1 MLKTE
6 KADKTIRIP
15 LKVFLIFAFAEML
28 VLVFL
33 GGFCWL
39 QGQATGIAL
48 GYEEAAARAIQMNR
62 PIPDTIFE
70 HGPYRVAVRSLSSNP
85 SEPFRIHIAVRERIT
100 NATFYES
107 ERRVEILR

>member
-15 LKVFLIFAFAEML
+15 LKVFLIFAFTEMML
-28 VLVFL
+28 LIL
-33 GGFCWL
+33 IGGFCWL
-39 QGQATGIAL
+39 RGQATGIAL

-70 HGPYRVAVRSLSSNP
+70 HGLYRVAVQSLSSNP
-85 SEPFRIHIAVRERIT
+85 SEPFRIHVAVRERIT

-107 ERRVEILR
+107 ERRVEVLR